1 MLWAN
6 LRRGLAAG
14 AVAGM
19 LAGVLGVLVGAP
31 TIETAE
37 SLAHAE
43 EAGHAEQGGHAG
55 EADHGGEDSESHEEA
70 APAVTRRQQRWGLV
84 GGTTLAGLAL
94 GAMLGLASG
103 PAAGRLRG
111 DAWARTWKLGGAVT
125 AAVVVLPALRYPP
138 VPPGGADPETVGTRT
153 ALYVA
158 VVLLG
163 LAVVLGAVG
172 LQRLLSRAGLV
183 PAVRHTLTAAAAM
196 VAVGAAFAA
205 MPSSSA
211 VGASASGFPAE
222 LVWTFRLESVATQLV
237 LWLGV
242 TTAFGLL
249 ATRAERGGLRQPAVS
264 PVTAGG

>member
-14 AVAGM
+14 AIAGM
-19 LAGVLGVLVGAP
+19 IAGLVGVLVGAP
-31 TIETAE
+31 TIDVAE
-37 SLAHAE
+37 DVAPAE
-43 EAGHAEQGGHAG
+43 DAGH
-55 EADHGGEDSESHEEA
+55 EADQGHGHEEA
-70 APAVTRRQQRWGLV
+70 APPITRQQQRWGLV

-103 PAAGRLRG
+103 PAARRLRG
-111 DAWARTWKLGGAVT
+111 DAWTRTWKLGGAVT

-158 VVLLG
+158 LVLLG
-163 LAVVLGAVG
+163 LAIALGAAG
-172 LQRLLSRAGLV
+172 LQRTLSRHGLA
-183 PAVRHTLTAAAAM
+183 PAARQTLIAAAVVA
-196 VAVGAAFAA
+196 AVGVALAA
-205 MPSSSA
+205 MPSASA
-211 VGASASGFPAE
+211 IGASAAGFPAE
-222 LVWTFRLESVATQLV
+222 LVWTFRLESLATQLI

-249 ATRAERGGLRQPAVS
+249 AVRAERGGLRQPASS
-264 PVTAGG
+264 PVPAGG

>member
-14 AVAGM
+14 AIAGM
-19 LAGVLGVLVGAP
+19 IAGLVGVLVGAP
-31 TIETAE
+31 TIDVAE
-37 SLAHAE
+37 GLAPAE
-43 EAGHAEQGGHAG
+43 DAGHEVDH
-55 EADHGGEDSESHEEA
+55 DHGHEEA
-70 APAVTRRQQRWGLV
+70 AAPPVTRQQQRWGLV

-103 PAAGRLRG
+103 PAARRLRG
-111 DAWARTWKLGGAVT
+111 DAWTRTWKLGGTVT

-158 VVLLG
+158 LVLLG
-163 LAVVLGAVG
+163 LAIALGAAG
-172 LQRLLSRAGLV
+172 LQRTLSRRGLA
-183 PAVRHTLTAAAAM
+183 PAARQTLIAAAV
-196 VAVGAAFAA
+196 VATVGVVLAA
-205 MPSSSA
+205 MPSASA
-211 VGASASGFPAE
+211 IGASAAGFPAE
-222 LVWTFRLESVATQLV
+222 LVWTFRLESLATQLI

-249 ATRAERGGLRQPAVS
+249 AVRAERGGLRQPAGS
-264 PVTAGG
+264 PVPAGG